1 MIDVWFFPFP
11 QAITQPEAHKQ
22 LMEHLSMTNKNEDI
36 AKHQM
41 KNIKINQFANHPFID
56 HAVNQTNAINHTQ
69 SRVKSE
75 AVEDAERIARDA
87 KAIAERVRIR
97 NAILD
102 DANNNKILSQHIK
115 EQSTINL
122 IKQEEKHVLMCLR
135 EILRVPD
142 GESIITH
149 AKIVRSLA
157 DALIATQK

>member
-11 QAITQPEAHKQ
+11 QEITQHEAHKQ
-22 LMEHLSMTNKNEDI
+22 LMEHLNMTQTNKDI
-36 AKHQM
+36 AKQQM
-41 KNIKINQFANHPFID
+41 KNIKVDPFAD
-56 HAVNQTNAINHTQ
+56 HIIKH
-69 SRVKSE
+69 VKSKMKSPE
-75 AVEDAERIARDA
+75 LENAERIAREA
-87 KAIAERVRIR
+87 GALAERVRVR
-97 NAILD
+97 DAILD
-102 DANNNKILSQHIK
+102 DANNNKILSQHIN
-115 EQSTINL
+115 EHSAINI